1 MYWEAPRLWPGET
14 AAILAS
20 GPSMTRQIADSVR
33 HLRTIAVSN
42 QGIDN
47 VVDGELVPAFA
58 PWADVLYSADRR
70 WWQENKNATEF
81 AGLKVT
87 IAPQGGA
94 AFQHPDVKVMG
105 NGGARGLETRRTHLR
120 TGGNSG
126 FQAVHLAMHF
136 GARRILLCGFDM
148 HAVAGRDHWFGP
160 HIWRHAHRS
169 PYSLFIERFAE
180 AAPLFAAAGIEII
193 NCTPGSALG
202 CFPRMPLEDALR

>member
-47 VVDGELVPAFA
+47 VVDGEIVPAFA
-58 PWADVLYSADRR
+58 PWADVLYSADKR
-70 WWQENKNATEF
+70 WWQENPQATNF

-87 IAPQGGA
+87 IAPQGGHG
-94 AFQHPDVKVMG
+94 FEHPSVKVMG
-105 NGGARGLETRRTHLR
+105 NGGAKGIDLRRTHLT

-126 FQAVHLAMHF
+126 FQAVHLAMHL
-136 GARRILLCGFDM
+136 GATRILLCGFDM
-148 HAVAGRDHWFGP
+148 HARTGLDHWFGP
-160 HIWRHAHRS
+160 HPWRQKFSS
-169 PYSLFIERFAE
+169 PYSLFIRRFAE
-180 AAPLFAAAGIEII
+180 AAPLFARAGVEVI
-193 NCTPGSALG
+193 NCTPGSALN
-202 CFPRMPLEDALR
+202 CFRCLSLEEALA